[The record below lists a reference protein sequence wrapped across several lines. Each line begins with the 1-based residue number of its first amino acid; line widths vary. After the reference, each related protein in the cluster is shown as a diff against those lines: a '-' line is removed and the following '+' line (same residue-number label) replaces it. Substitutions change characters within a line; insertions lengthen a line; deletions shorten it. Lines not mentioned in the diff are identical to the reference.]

1 MPNFGIDTTP
11 QKGQKNG
18 KLDSLED
25 ESIPPQSS
33 SRRNFKYR
41 RTAVPPS
48 GAPKPPASNA

>member
-33 SRRNFKYR
+33 SQRNFKSR